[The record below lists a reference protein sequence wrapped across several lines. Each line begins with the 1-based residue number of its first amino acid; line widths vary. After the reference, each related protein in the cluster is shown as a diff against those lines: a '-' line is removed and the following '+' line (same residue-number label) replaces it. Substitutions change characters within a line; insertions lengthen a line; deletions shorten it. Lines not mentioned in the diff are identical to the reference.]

1 MDIERFKRLSIPKI
15 EAGKMTEVVRD
26 VIKEVETRDQDLY
39 EKVAKDLKPLTEKF
53 DKEIEEIS
61 KLREDVNKQVIP
73 YGEQV
78 QRLALPGPSGEV
90 APKMVAD
97 MNKGFTQEE
106 LAFIQSQQLPLPA
119 DIFLQTLKE
128 PNYAK
133 QILDKSGEMNKEL
146 GRKKAHLS
154 TTKANRKKNKDQ
166 IAEYDEGI
174 EIIRKYRQRI
184 GILEEGTK
192 TLKVGKGIYTQ
203 KKKNAYKINPNTG
216 VYGIVTIDVPRL
228 YGQLKLIAHK
238 DGKKVYDKQVDF
250 DTLDLLTK
258 RFNSKKK
265 YSPLSKMVFDD
276 LNRISDIPI
285 HRTSNKYKKIGS
297 GVVYYNNPVDL
308 LDRLELLGGSILA
321 GNNGVKN
328 EFSQIAHTL
337 NHLGVLNN
345 NQLNSLL
352 KEYVIE

>member
-1 MDIERFKRLSIPKI
+1 M
-15 EAGKMTEVVRD
+15 
-26 VIKEVETRDQDLY
+26 Y
-39 EKVAKDLKPLTEKF
+39 
-53 DKEIEEIS
+53 
-61 KLREDVNKQVIP
+61 
-73 YGEQV
+73 
-78 QRLALPGPSGEV
+78 
-90 APKMVAD
+90 
-97 MNKGFTQEE
+97 KGFTQEE
-106 LAFIQSQQLPLPA
+106 LAFIKNQQLPLPA

-133 QILDKSGEMNKEL
+133 QILDKSGKINKDL
-146 GRKKAHLS
+146 GQKKASLS
-154 TTKANRKKNKDQ
+154 TTKANRKKNKDE
-166 IAEYDEGI
+166 ITEYTEGI
-174 EIIRKYRQRI
+174 DIIRKYRQRI
-184 GILEEGTK
+184 GIVEEGAK
-192 TLKVGKGIYTQ
+192 TLKVGQGIYTQ
-203 KKKNAYKINPNTG
+203 KKRNAYKTNPNTG
-216 VYGIVTIDVPRL
+216 VYGKVTIDVPKL
-228 YGQLKLIAHK
+228 YGQLKLTAHK

-328 EFSQIAHTL
+328 EFSKIAHTL
-337 NHLGVLNN
+337 NKLGILNN

-352 KEYVIE
+352 KEYVI